1 MTRPDLLYAHPTPAA
16 ELASFC
22 GRCRWHQYRVRPQ
35 HRAIALYK
43 PSFCKTNPPAKCEV
57 ERQPKKRRIC
67 KTNTSNGSRDGLSAI
82 DKPNNCET
90 NAPAPSRM
98 ERRPITKLEIAK
110 QVRRRRGAGPMPL
123 LIRYPGPLC
132 AVQGP
137 ERDQRAIALTLRTLW
152 SYNLAGEVAEW
163 FKAAVLKTAR

>member
-1 MTRPDLLYAHPTPAA
+1 MLRNAGTPEPRPVLLHTHPTPAA

-22 GRCRWHQYRVRPQ
+22 GRCRWHQYQVRPQ
-35 HRAIALYK
+35 DRAKALQK
-43 PSFCKTNPPAKCEV
+43 TSF
-57 ERQPKKRRIC
+57 
-67 KTNTSNGSRDGLSAI
+67 
-82 DKPNNCET
+82 CET